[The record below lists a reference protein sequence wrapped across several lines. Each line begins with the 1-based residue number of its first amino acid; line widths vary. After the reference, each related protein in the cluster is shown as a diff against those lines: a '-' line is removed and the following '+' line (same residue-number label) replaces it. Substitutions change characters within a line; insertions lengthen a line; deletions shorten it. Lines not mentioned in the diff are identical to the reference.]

1 MMASLGMEAKS
12 MKDLLVSMPDEVMPC
27 LNKNMRLEFAELQEM
42 GVKAEVK
49 NLLEE
54 VSVMDTLTQ
63 DFVQIRMTKASTLQM
78 KKLPVENGDSL
89 LCVVKTFAGPEKES
103 ELYFY
108 NQDWKKMDATR
119 LLDGKRMEDLA
130 ESLIQKPDTMSETRF
145 AELKAMIE
153 PRMVSALLL
162 QNENSLVVRLSLP
175 LLSADDKKAVNAMI
189 GAIIKIRLSANGGI
203 QSSLKNIF
211 NISATNWNMPPG
223 PTRLGPYRSCHR
235 PKSRRSIKLMKAPAP
250 MTTTRISRAL
260 PTAINTCNSSSPIIM
275 MSPHPV
281 NQVAHAAMPMA
292 IRPSRAANQSVQ
304 QEAVH

>member
-1 MMASLGMEAKS
+1 MLSSGYGIFDLALYPLGKEVVEGFVKMKKIKYIMMACLLTASLSMEAKS

-153 PRMVSALLL
+153 PRMVSTLLL

-175 LLSADDKKAVNAMI
+175 LLSADDKKAVNA
-189 GAIIKIRLSANGGI
+189 
-203 QSSLKNIF
+203 
-211 NISATNWNMPPG
+211 
-223 PTRLGPYRSCHR
+223 
-235 PKSRRSIKLMKAPAP
+235 IKLQRSFKWNGK
-250 MTTTRISRAL
+250 TFKES
-260 PTAINTCNSSSPIIM
+260 
-275 MSPHPV
+275 
-281 NQVAHAAMPMA
+281 
-292 IRPSRAANQSVQ
+292 
-304 QEAVH
+304 